1 MLFRCMCV
9 ENFINTYNANNFP
22 VLLLFLL
29 IFIYFLKTTQS
40 PRKALSENETN
51 LPVKVPKLKLMDMD
65 RETDGEEVAVEATS
79 EAVGAI
85 AHKKSTYPFDPSKEP
100 LLQDNPR
107 RFVIFPIEYTDIW
120 KMYKK
125 VNY

>member
-1 MLFRCMCV
+1 
-9 ENFINTYNANNFP
+9 
-22 VLLLFLL
+22 
-29 IFIYFLKTTQS
+29 
-40 PRKALSENETN
+40 
-51 LPVKVPKLKLMDMD
+51 MD
-65 RETDGEEVAVEATS
+65 RETDDGEEEVAVEAAS
-79 EAVGAI
+79 SDVGAI

-125 VNY
+125 VSLLHFAHKTVSAKFFFNLR